1 MRRILFI
8 LYVVCI
14 SVAVSA
20 ANVTYTADEST
31 IFPNPERGFITMLTG
46 HLTQSKPNAVKGKE
60 SYLDAHASDDKG
72 TLILVHYYLDNF
84 KSEITI
90 SLQHP
95 LPSML
100 HDAPM
105 FSSGIGSKPASFEDR
120 VTVPS
125 PKT

>member
-1 MRRILFI
+1 MAAPQHSSSKLG
-8 LYVVCI
+8 
-14 SVAVSA
+14 SA
-20 ANVTYTADEST
+20 FGLHINSRLME
-31 IFPNPERGFITMLTG
+31 I
-46 HLTQSKPNAVKGKE
+46 
-60 SYLDAHASDDKG
+60 
-72 TLILVHYYLDNF
+72 YLDNF

-125 PKT
+125 SKT